1 MHLLLITQGQC
12 QSEVTAGESSKNQ
25 ASASLSALGA
35 QQCKLLG
42 QHLGK
47 QLKGSQS
54 RIRLMCSSAPG
65 ALETMRPL
73 ACVLR
78 LRPAVIAELHECGGF
93 QGAAGP
99 SRDEICRRFP
109 EFDASLIP
117 ETGQGSETP
126 AQASVRAATLARLLK
141 HRASAEGTNNEG
153 LLVVVSHRDFVA
165 LLAKS
170 LLIPTE
176 GAPWAETY
184 KDLFPD
190 MFWPMNDT
198 GVSHIILGVR
208 ESDRYAADAW
218 LAYWNRSDHLA
229 EDERTGVDYRKMGFG
244 RAAEWARLGE
254 GGSGLLAKFTEQRVV
269 RRLGRSRAEI
279 LIAAVLGIILG
290 ALLRTRR
297 T

>member
-12 QSEVTAGESSKNQ
+12 QFEAPAAESRKGK
-25 ASASLSALGA
+25 ASGSLSALGA
-35 QQCKLLG
+35 KQAKLLG
-42 QHLGK
+42 QHLGE
-47 QLKGSQS
+47 QLKSNQS

-73 ACVLR
+73 AQILR
-78 LRPAVIAELHECGGF
+78 LCPAVTPELHECGGF

-109 EFDASLIP
+109 EFDASRIP
-117 ETGQGSETP
+117 ETGQGCESP
-126 AQASVRAATLARLLK
+126 AEACLRAATLARLLK
-141 HRASAEGTNNEG
+141 HRASAEGTASEG
-153 LLVVVSHRDFVA
+153 LLIIVSHPDFAA
-165 LLAKS
+165 LLARF
-170 LLIPTE
+170 LLVPAQ
-176 GAPWAETY
+176 GDLSVQTY

-190 MFWPMNDT
+190 TFWPLNDT

-229 EDERTGVDYRKMGFG
+229 EEERTGVDYKRIGFG

-269 RRLGRSRAEI
+269 RRSRRTRAEI
-279 LIAAVLGIILG
+279 IIAAVVGIVL
-290 ALLRTRR
+290 AVFLRARR
-297 T
+297 A

>member
-12 QSEVTAGESSKNQ
+12 QFEAPAAESRKGK
-25 ASASLSALGA
+25 ASGSLSALGA
-35 QQCKLLG
+35 KQAKLLG
-42 QHLGK
+42 QHLGE
-47 QLKGSQS
+47 QLKSNQS

-73 ACVLR
+73 AQILR
-78 LRPAVIAELHECGGF
+78 LCPAVTPELHECGGF

-109 EFDASLIP
+109 EFDASRIP
-117 ETGQGSETP
+117 ETGQGSESP
-126 AQASVRAATLARLLK
+126 AEACLRAATLARLLK
-141 HRASAEGTNNEG
+141 QRVSAEGTVSEG
-153 LLVVVSHRDFVA
+153 LLVIVSHRDFVA
-165 LLAKS
+165 LLARF
-170 LLIPTE
+170 LLTP
-176 GAPWAETY
+176 AQSDLSAQTY

-218 LAYWNRSDHLA
+218 LAYWNRSDHLV
-229 EDERTGVDYRKMGFG
+229 EEERTGVDYRRIGFG

-254 GGSGLLAKFTEQRVV
+254 GGSGLLAKFAEQRVV
-269 RRLGRSRAEI
+269 RQLRRMRTDI
-279 LIAAVLGIILG
+279 IITAVVGLVLA
-290 ALLRTRR
+290 ALLRARR